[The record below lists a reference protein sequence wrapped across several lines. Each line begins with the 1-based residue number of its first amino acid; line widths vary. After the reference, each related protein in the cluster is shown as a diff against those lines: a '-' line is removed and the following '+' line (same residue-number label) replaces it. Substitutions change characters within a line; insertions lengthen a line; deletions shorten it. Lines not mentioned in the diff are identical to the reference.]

1 MSKIIAIEGPDR
13 VGKAT
18 QSRMLCDHITKEL
31 NKKATVVE
39 VPVHDNATHR
49 LIYWM
54 LGNGLARKFPKVF
67 QWLQVANRWIF
78 QTTKLVELEHDYD
91 YIIFDR
97 WSCSTEV
104 YGAAEGILKET
115 LERMSRILR
124 APDFTIILLGK
135 SHAHEAEDSYEADLA
150 LQRKVN
156 DLYADWAD
164 EHSDKVHVVD
174 CERAIDKVASEVK
187 TVLRTLRH
195 IPT

>member
-39 VPVHDNATHR
+39 VPVHDNVTHR

-54 LGNGLARKFPKVF
+54 LGNGLARKFPKTF
-67 QWLQVANRWIF
+67 QWLQVVNRWIF

-104 YGAAEGILKET
+104 YGAAEGILQGT
-115 LERMSRILR
+115 LRKMARILR
-124 APDFTIILLGK
+124 SPDFTIILLGN
-135 SHAHEAEDSYEADLA
+135 SHAHKAEDFYEADSA
-150 LQRKVN
+150 LQQRVS
-156 DLYADWAD
+156 DFYAEWAN
-164 EHSDKVHVVD
+164 EHPGRAHVVD
-174 CERAIDKVASEVK
+174 CEKTIDKVSSEVI

-195 IPT
+195 IPA

>member
-1 MSKIIAIEGPDR
+1 MSKIIVIEGPDR

-31 NKKATVVE
+31 NKTATVIE
-39 VPVHDNATHR
+39 VPIHDNSTYKI
-49 LIYWM
+49 IYWM
-54 LGNGLARKFPKVF
+54 LGNGLARKFPKIF

-104 YGAAEGILKET
+104 YGAAEGIQESALKK
-115 LERMSRILR
+115 MSKLLR
-124 APDFTIILLGK
+124 APDFTIVLLGK
-135 SHAHEAEDSYEADLA
+135 SHTHVAEDSYESDSS
-150 LQRKVN
+150 LQKRVS
-156 DLYADWAD
+156 DIYADWASK
-164 EHSDKVHVVD
+164 HSGGVHVVD
-174 CERAIDKVASEVK
+174 CENSKEKVASEVK
-187 TVLRTLRH
+187 KVLRTLRH